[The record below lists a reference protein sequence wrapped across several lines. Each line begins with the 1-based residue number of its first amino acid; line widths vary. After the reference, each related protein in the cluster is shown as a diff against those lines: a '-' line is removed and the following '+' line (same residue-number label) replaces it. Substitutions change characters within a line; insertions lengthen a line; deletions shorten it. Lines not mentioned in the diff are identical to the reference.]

1 MGKRIKSDAE
11 LRAELAVQKA
21 RERLQQIRRKD
32 TKTKRKE
39 HNTAIFTVGAMFAD
53 LLTRDPKTANEVM
66 RDLIEGVNTD
76 LLYDAGRQA
85 VLNGFGYEL
94 PEKTQATTE

>member
-39 HNTAIFTVGAMFAD
+39 HDTAIFTVGAMFAD
-53 LLTRDPKTANEVM
+53 LLKRDSATADEVM
-66 RDLIEGVNTD
+66 RDLIAGVNTD
-76 LLYDAGRQA
+76 LLYDGRRQA
-85 VLNGFGYEL
+85 VLNIFGYDL
-94 PEKTQATTE
+94 PEKTQPPAE